1 MYIVK
6 ELLQP
11 MLKKLLQSHQ
21 IVKWLFIIA
30 ACFLIV
36 VGSVSLYMNIWV
48 KPILARH
55 LKELVNE
62 ATENLYTIEFSSLSV
77 NCLTGDANLANV
89 KFLPDTNVLNAMI
102 LSKKAPNN
110 VYYIRLRK
118 LSIRNVHPLKVY
130 REKRLNID
138 QIEIVYPDITLV
150 NKQHEFNENKPPR
163 PDRSPY
169 DYISRYLKELR
180 VDSIHFRNISFKY
193 VDRNHPIPV
202 VDSLRNL
209 NLALKDWLID
219 PHSSKDTSRFYLLKE
234 VTMQLSD
241 YSYATAD
248 SLYHV
253 KAKEL
258 NFVGSTGTL
267 DVKKIALVPRYREME
282 FSRTLGYAKDRFHIE
297 FNHVNLTGID
307 FPLYFK
313 KQELY
318 AREMNITNGK
328 LEVFNNN
335 ELPGKE
341 VDKTG
346 HYPHQL
352 LQQLQTKLTIK
363 KLALKNIDIIYSEY
377 DRESRQKGRITF
389 EKTSGTVSNITNAG
403 RELKENPYMEANLNT
418 LMMGQGRLHARFNFN
433 LTAADGAF
441 SYSGVLHGL
450 NGAALNSIVKPLAM
464 LHIRNGMV
472 KKLSFNIKANDKKA
486 VGKMEFRYQDLS
498 VAVLKKEAGKP
509 WYSRQGLLSFLA
521 NNLIINPSN
530 PDNKGV
536 FTTAVIDYERKP
548 TRSFFNF
555 IWKSLFQ
562 GIRYSVGVTPEKEAE
577 LKMHISKFEQMKKA
591 REKRKAE
598 REKRRA
604 KRASSND

>member
-1 MYIVK
+1 
-6 ELLQP
+6 

-30 ACFLIV
+30 ACFLLV

-48 KPILARH
+48 KPVLSRH
-55 LKELVNE
+55 LKEMVNK

-89 KFLPDTNVLNAMI
+89 KFIPDTTVLNAMI

-110 VYYIRLRK
+110 IYYIQLKK

-138 QIEIVYPDITLV
+138 QIEILHPDITLV
-150 NKQHEFNENKPPR
+150 NKQHEFNENKRPR
-163 PDRSPY
+163 PDGSPY
-169 DYISRYLKELR
+169 DYISKYLKELR

-193 VDRNHPIPV
+193 VDKNHPTPV
-202 VDSLRNL
+202 IDSLVNL
-209 NLALKDWLID
+209 NLTLKDWLID
-219 PHSSKDTSRFYLLKE
+219 PNSSKDTSRFYLLKE
-234 VTMQLSD
+234 VNMHLSD

-258 NFVGSTGTL
+258 SFVGSTGNL
-267 DVKKIALVPRYREME
+267 DIKKLALVPRYGEME
-282 FSRTLGYAKDRFHIE
+282 FSRTLGYSKDRFHIE
-297 FNHVNLTGID
+297 FNNVHLKGVD

-318 AREMNITNGK
+318 AREMNIVDGRVD
-328 LEVFNNN
+328 VFNNT
-335 ELPGKE
+335 ELRGKE

-352 LQQLQTKLTIK
+352 LQKLQTKLTIK
-363 KLALKNIDIIYSEY
+363 KLAIENIDISYAEY
-377 DRESRQKGRITF
+377 DRESKQKGRITF
-389 EKTSGTVSNITNAG
+389 EKTAGTISNITNAD
-403 RELKENPYMEANLNT
+403 RELRDNPYMEANLNT

-433 LTAADGAF
+433 LTATDGAF

-450 NGAALNSIVKPLAM
+450 NGTALNGIIKPLAM
-464 LHIRNGMV
+464 IHIRNGMV

-486 VGKMEFRYQDLS
+486 VGNMEFRYQDLS

-521 NNLIINPSN
+521 NNMIINPSN
-530 PDNKGV
+530 PDHNGV
-536 FTTAVIDYERKP
+536 FTAARIDYERKP

-562 GIRYSVGVTPEKEAE
+562 GIRYSVGVTPQKEAE
-577 LKMHISKFEQMKKA
+577 LKMHIAKFEQMKKA
-591 REKRKAE
+591 REKRRAE

-604 KRASSND
+604 RRASSDND